1 MKFRCL
7 KLQSMNIP
15 IFVETAGQMILKI
28 LEIQPIKPGYQFLA
42 RADIKDKTYKD
53 VVKDIGIRVFEEM
66 YKDWHEVQVS
76 NEEKD
81 AIHKYTS
88 EKDETQTDIY
98 KLVNNTLRGDN
109 PDESWNLFGY
119 YK

>member
-1 MKFRCL
+1 MSEASEYEYPHFC
-7 KLQSMNIP
+7 
-15 IFVETAGQMILKI
+15 ETAGQMILKI

-76 NEEKD
+76 NEEKA
-81 AIHKYTS
+81 AIHKSKLEAFS
-88 EKDETQTDIY
+88 EIE
-98 KLVNNTLRGDN
+98 
-109 PDESWNLFGY
+109 
-119 YK
+119 